1 MTSATVVAQPRRS
14 PWPLLI
20 VWLLV
25 VLSVISWRRGSIF
38 TGTVDIVVV
47 AKAALATIAVVIAGV
62 LALTARSRRRI
73 GVLAAGFMALIVA
86 ISILGAVSTGDY
98 IPSVILAARIALLAT
113 TIMLIVSTY
122 QTQTIFWTLLTAMG
136 SVGLFSAIT
145 GYQNYLDRG
154 RLTGGIPELQPNEV
168 AALVLPPIVGL
179 AFHIVRRGFR
189 WWNVTLLVVLMAI
202 TYLTGSRT
210 GLAVMVIGIV
220 LVLLFARPL
229 TNTIVIV
236 MIAMIPL
243 AYVVVGFTGIL
254 EQTISRGAADPTA
267 NLLTFSGRTRA
278 WEAVLST
285 SSDTWPWWLGAGLS
299 VKRVAV
305 VGQYW
310 DTQVLDSSWIS
321 SIAQSGMIGTALLA
335 AFVITTIVMSWR
347 SRELRSLTMPLIVLI
362 VGRSFL
368 ENGLV
373 ESSAIFTLFFT
384 MAVLLDPGTSR
395 EFYAVARRDDAVP
408 SPIGYSRQLVYPRT
422 WLMPEAWK
430 HSPDRLQYR

>member
-1 MTSATVVAQPRRS
+1 MSAATVVAQPRRS
-14 PWPLLI
+14 PWPLLV

-25 VLSVISWRRGSIF
+25 VVSVISWRRGSIF

-47 AKAALATIAVVIAGV
+47 AKAVLASIALLVAAL
-62 LALTARSRRRI
+62 LALTARARRRI

-86 ISILGAVSTGDY
+86 ISILGAISTGDY
-98 IPSVILAARIALLAT
+98 LPSLILGARIALLAT
-113 TIMLIVSTY
+113 TILLIVSTY
-122 QTQTIFWTLLTAMG
+122 QTHTIFWTLLTAMG
-136 SVGLFSAIT
+136 SVGVFAAIT
-145 GYQNYLDRG
+145 GYQSYLERG

-168 AALVLPPIVGL
+168 AALVLPPVVGL

-189 WWNVTLLVVLMAI
+189 WWNVASIVTLMTI

-210 GLAVMVIGIV
+210 GLAVMVVGIV
-220 LVLLFARPL
+220 LVVLFARPL
-229 TNTIVIV
+229 TNAIVIAT
-236 MIAMIPL
+236 IAMVPL
-243 AYVVVGFTGIL
+243 AYLVVGFTGTL
-254 EQTISRGAADPTA
+254 EQVISRGAEDPTA

-278 WEAVLST
+278 WDAVLST
-285 SSDTWPWWLGAGLS
+285 PSDAWTWWLGAGLS

-321 SIAQSGMIGTALLA
+321 SIAQSGMVGTVLLA
-335 AFVITTIVMSWR
+335 AFVVTTMVMSWR

-362 VGRSFL
+362 IGRSFL

-395 EFYAVARRDDAVP
+395 EFYAVTRRDDAVP

-422 WLMPEAWK
+422 WLT
-430 HSPDRLQYR
+430 